1 MINISNIKQIFQEDL
16 KEIYPKK
23 EINSLFH
30 IAAESILKQDKL
42 SLMVNKEQALSES
55 EKIAF
60 TAVLEKLKKQ
70 IPIQY
75 ILEEAF
81 FYGLKLYVNDNV
93 LIPRFETEEL
103 VELIVQTTTQNKPN
117 YILDIGTGSGCI
129 ALALKKELNATNV
142 FAVDVSSEALEVA
155 QKNATQTNLLIQSLL
170 MDILQ
175 ETKWEH
181 SPFLDIIVSNPP
193 YIPLSEK
200 ALMHDNVLKYEPHL
214 ALFVDNQE
222 PLIFYEKIADFAL
235 QHLKPNGHLFFE
247 MNEFNA
253 QAVKEM
259 VAHKGFKNVEI
270 VKDMYGKERMLKAEK
285 RS

>member
-235 QHLKPNGHLFFE
+235 QHLKKNGHLFFE

>member
-285 RS
+285 RN